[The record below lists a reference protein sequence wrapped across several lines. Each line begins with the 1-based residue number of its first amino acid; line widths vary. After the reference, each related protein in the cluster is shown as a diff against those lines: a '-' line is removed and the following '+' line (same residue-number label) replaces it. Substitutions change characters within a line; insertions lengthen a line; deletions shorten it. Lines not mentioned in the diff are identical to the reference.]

1 MSFADP
7 RSLDYNRL
15 TSLAWAV
22 QASSALFQLIQ
33 SVALVSSYTAS
44 LLMSI
49 LDPSDRS
56 KTISNPITSPIS
68 SDRGMEQYLKVSG
81 SA

>member
-1 MSFADP
+1 M
-7 RSLDYNRL
+7 

>member
-1 MSFADP
+1 M
-7 RSLDYNRL
+7 

-68 SDRGMEQYLKVSG
+68 SHRGMEQYLKVSS